1 MQCIGSC
8 LKHAQE
14 QAMLSKIEACI
25 RSVWMIHSP
34 ARLLNLLLL
43 MIAVRCF
50 CF

>member
-14 QAMLSKIEACI
+14 QAVLNKIQACI
-25 RSVWMIHSP
+25 HSVWMINSP

-43 MIAVRCF
+43 MFFVR
-50 CF
+50 